1 MGENMDNRPRVLIV
15 DDSKVVRTSLAKV
28 IRGSFDVA
36 EAGDGEAGWA
46 TIESDSTIVAV
57 ISDLG
62 MPKLDGMGLL
72 SRIRSSTQGRVRDLP
87 FLVISGNEDDD
98 TREKARAAGAN
109 DFITKSTKGA
119 EAIARID
126 NLLRLVKAKH
136 DLEAS
141 QQALKVSD
149 DDSMWDALTGAFTS
163 AYLMTEGGKLF
174 SHSKRHGQALAVVS
188 FRIDNYPD
196 IEAKVGKE
204 PAGKLLANIAKL
216 VQSTLRAEDTMGRM
230 GPAQF
235 TAMLPS
241 TDAAQAVVFARRLR
255 ERLDTARI
263 THNNEAVRIR
273 TSFGVSATGHDNPG
287 SIEDLLKIAGERLE
301 KAAAKSE
308 EQRAAAPMDFG
319 ATLQRAT
326 GNDIDLAI
334 KMLDKAAE
342 ARASEVLDK
351 LGPLVKT
358 TCARVGIDLQEFL
371 FLLQSKQ

>member
-1 MGENMDNRPRVLIV
+1 MDNRPRVLIV
-15 DDSKVVRTSLAKV
+15 DDSKVVRTTIGKV
-28 IRGSFDVA
+28 IRGSFDVL
-36 EAGDGEAGWA
+36 EEGDGEAGWKA
-46 TIESDSTIVAV
+46 IEADPSIVAV

-62 MPKLDGMGLL
+62 MPKLDGFGLL
-72 SRIRSSTQGRVRDLP
+72 ERIRSAPQARVRDLP

-98 TREKARAAGAN
+98 TRDKARNAGAN
-109 DFITKSTKGA
+109 DFISKSTRGA

-141 QQALKVSD
+141 QTALKVSD
-149 DDSMWDALTGAFTS
+149 DESMWDALTGAFTS
-163 AYLMTEGGKLF
+163 AYLLTEGSKLY
-174 SHSKRHGQALAVVS
+174 SHAKRHGQALAAVS
-188 FRIDNYPD
+188 FRIDNQSE
-196 IEAKVGKE
+196 IEAKAGKE
-204 PAGKLLANIAKL
+204 PAGKLLASIAKL
-216 VQSTLRAEDTMGRM
+216 VQGTLRAEDSLGRM

-235 TAMLPS
+235 SAMLPS

-263 THNNEAVRIR
+263 SHAGEALRIR
-273 TSFGVSATGHDNPG
+273 TSFGVAALGHDNPG
-287 SIEDLLKIAGERLE
+287 SVEDLLKIALERLE
-301 KAAAKSE
+301 KASAKSE
-308 EQRAAAPMDFG
+308 EQRAAAPNDFG

-326 GNDIDLAI
+326 GNDVDLAI

-358 TCARVGIDLQEFL
+358 TCSRVGIDLQEFL
-371 FLLQSKQ
+371 FLLQSKP

>member
-1 MGENMDNRPRVLIV
+1 MDNRPRVLIV
-15 DDSKVVRTSLAKV
+15 DDSKVVRSSIGKV
-28 IRGSFDVA
+28 IRTSFDVL
-36 EAGDGEAGWA
+36 EAADGEAGWA
-46 TIESDSTIVAV
+46 AIESDSTIVAV

-62 MPKLDGMGLL
+62 MPKLDGFGLL
-72 SRIRSSTQGRVRDLP
+72 GRIRAASQARVRDLP

-98 TREKARAAGAN
+98 TRERARTAGAN
-109 DFITKSTKGA
+109 DFISKSTRGA

-126 NLLRLVKAKH
+126 NLLRLVRAKH

-141 QQALKVSD
+141 QTALKVSD
-149 DDSMWDALTGAFTS
+149 DESMWDSLTGAFTA
-163 AYLMTEGGKLF
+163 AYLLTEGGKLF
-174 SHSKRHGQALAVVS
+174 SHAKRHAAPLAAVS
-188 FRIDNYPD
+188 FRIDNHA
-196 IEAKVGKE
+196 ELAGKVGKD
-204 PAGKLLANIAKL
+204 PADQLLARIAKL
-216 VQSTLRAEDTMGRM
+216 VQGTLRAEDTIGRM
-230 GPAQF
+230 AAAQF
-235 TAMLPS
+235 TCMLPS

-263 THNNEAVRIR
+263 THAGEAVKIR
-273 TSFGVSATGHDNPG
+273 TSFGVAALGHDNPG
-287 SIEDLLKIAGERLE
+287 SVEDLLKIALERLE

-326 GNDIDLAI
+326 GNDIDLAV

-342 ARASEVLDK
+342 ARASEVLEK

-371 FLLQSKQ
+371 FLLQSKP

>member
-1 MGENMDNRPRVLIV
+1 MDSRPRVLIV
-15 DDSKVVRTSLAKV
+15 DDSKVVRSSLAKV
-28 IRGSFDVA
+28 IRGSFDVL

-46 TIESDSTIVAV
+46 AIDSDHAIVAI

-72 SRIRSSTQGRVRDLP
+72 ARIRNSPQPRIRDLP

-98 TREKARAAGAN
+98 TRDKARGAGAN
-109 DFITKSTKGA
+109 DFISKSTKGA

-126 NLLRLVKAKH
+126 NLLRFVKAKH

-149 DDSMWDALTGAFTS
+149 DESMWDSVTGAFTS
-163 AYLMTEGGKLF
+163 TYLLTEGSKHH
-174 SHSKRHGQALAVVS
+174 SHAKRHSTALAAVS
-188 FRIDNYPD
+188 FRIDNYSD
-196 IEAKVGKE
+196 IEGKVGKD
-204 PAGKLLANIAKL
+204 PAANLLKSIVKL
-216 VQSTLRAEDTMGRM
+216 VQGTLRAEDSVGRM
-230 GPAQF
+230 GPALF
-235 TAMLPS
+235 TCLLPS
-241 TDAAQAVVFARRLR
+241 SAADQAVVFARRLR
-255 ERLDTARI
+255 ERLEAARI
-263 THNNEAVRIR
+263 THAGAELRIR
-273 TSFGVSATGHDNPG
+273 TSFGVAALGHDNPG

-308 EQRAAAPMDFG
+308 EQRAAAPNDFG

-326 GNDIDLAI
+326 GNDVDLAI

-342 ARASEVLDK
+342 ARSSEVLEK

-358 TCARVGIDLQEFL
+358 TCARVGIDLQEFM
-371 FLLQSKQ
+371 FLLQSKP

>member
-1 MGENMDNRPRVLIV
+1 MDSRPRVLIV

-36 EAGDGEAGWA
+36 EAGDGEAGWTA
-46 TIESDSTIVAV
+46 IEGDPTIVAV

-72 SRIRSSTQGRVRDLP
+72 GRIRSHAQSRIRDLP

-98 TREKARAAGAN
+98 TREKARGAGAN

-216 VQSTLRAEDTMGRM
+216 VQSTLRAEDSMGRM

-263 THNNEAVRIR
+263 THANEAVRIR
-273 TSFGVSATGHDNPG
+273 TSFGVSAMGHDNPG
-287 SIEDLLKIAGERLE
+287 SIDDLLKIAGERLE

-326 GNDIDLAI
+326 GNDVDLAI

-351 LGPLVKT
+351 LGPLIKT
-358 TCARVGIDLQEFL
+358 TCSRVGIDLQEFL